1 MNILAFNGSPRR
13 SGNTT
18 LLLREF
24 LKGADE
30 YGAQSEVVIAH
41 ETNLNYCRGCLR
53 CNILKRCSIKGDD
66 WSDLSK
72 KILRADTIVFAS
84 PVYFHHLSSPLKKVL
99 DRFRSFI
106 NVQITPQGLKHT
118 PWVTWKKAFVLLL
131 PLGSSDAAD
140 TQPIIDL
147 FTFLT
152 SILGP
157 ENTLHTLI
165 GKRLAVVNQVAMPY
179 ERLKTLYTTLQLPVE
194 LAEEDY
200 HRNQALLKQCYDLAH
215 HLVQSTT

>member
-13 SGNTT
+13 SGNTA

-24 LKGADE
+24 LKGAGE
-30 YGAQSEVVIAH
+30 YGAQCEVVIAH

-53 CNILKRCSIKGDD
+53 CNVLKRCSIKGDD

-72 KILRADTIVFAS
+72 KILRADIIVFAS
-84 PVYFHHLSSPLKKVL
+84 PVYFHHLSAPLKKVL

-106 NVQITPQGLKHT
+106 KVQITPRGLKHT
-118 PWVTWKKAFVLLL
+118 PWVTWEKKFVLLL
-131 PLGSSDAAD
+131 PLGSSDDAD

-152 SILGP
+152 TILGP
-157 ENTLHTLI
+157 ENTLHTII
-165 GKRLAVVNQVAMPY
+165 GKRLAVVNQVCMP
-179 ERLKTLYTTLQLPVE
+179 LQKCGE
-194 LAEEDY
+194 LG
-200 HRNQALLKQCYDLAH
+200 QQLA
-215 HLVQSTT
+215 QSTTLG

>member
-13 SGNTT
+13 SGNTA

-24 LKGADE
+24 LTGAGE
-30 YGAQSEVVIAH
+30 HGAQCEVVIAH

-53 CNILKRCSIKGDD
+53 CNVLKRCSIKGDD

-72 KILRADTIVFAS
+72 KILRADIIVFAS
-84 PVYFHHLSSPLKKVL
+84 PVYFHHLSAPLKKVL

-106 NVQITPQGLKHT
+106 NVQITPRGLKHT
-118 PWVTWKKAFVLLL
+118 PWVTWGKKFVLLL
-131 PLGSSDAAD
+131 PLGSSDDAD

-152 SILGP
+152 TILGP
-157 ENTLHTLI
+157 ENTLHTII
-165 GKRLAVVNQVAMPY
+165 GKRLAVVNQVCMPY
-179 ERLKTLYTTLQLPVE
+179 ERLRTLYETLRLPVE
-194 LAEEDY
+194 LAEADY
-200 HRNQALLKQCYDLAH
+200 QANQALLQKCGELGQHLA
-215 HLVQSTT
+215 QSTI

>member
-41 ETNLNYCRGCLR
+41 KTNL
-53 CNILKRCSIKGDD
+53 IKGDD

>member
-13 SGNTT
+13 SGNTA
-18 LLLREF
+18 LLLQEF
-24 LKGADE
+24 LKGARE
-30 YGAQSEVVIAH
+30 YGAQCEVVIAH

-53 CNILKRCSIKGDD
+53 CNVLKRCSLKGDD
-66 WSDLSK
+66 WPGLSK
-72 KILRADTIVFAS
+72 KILGADTIVFAS
-84 PVYFHHLSSPLKKVL
+84 PVYFHHLSAPLKKVL

-118 PWVTWKKAFVLLL
+118 PWVRWDKQFVLLL

-147 FTFLT
+147 FTFIT
-152 SILGP
+152 TILGP

-165 GKRLAVVNQVAMPY
+165 GKRLAVVNQVCMTY
-179 ERLKTLYTTLQLPVE
+179 ERLRTLYETLQLPVE
-194 LAEEDY
+194 LAKDDY
-200 HRNQALLKQCYDLAH
+200 HANQALLEKCCELGHQLA
-215 HLVQSTT
+215 QSTI